1 MAMGRTV
8 DETGCSFFM
17 ERDNLS
23 YRSKLIYR
31 QGLIGWPGDQA
42 LGDTI
47 GKLNIRKDVYMHL
60 FEGLL
65 PFSGMFFP

>member
-8 DETGCSFFM
+8 DETGCSFCM

-23 YRSKLIYR
+23 YRSKLIYG

-47 GKLNIRKDVYMHL
+47 GKLKIRKYMYMYL
-60 FEGLL
+60 FERLL
-65 PFSGMFFP
+65 PLSRMLFP